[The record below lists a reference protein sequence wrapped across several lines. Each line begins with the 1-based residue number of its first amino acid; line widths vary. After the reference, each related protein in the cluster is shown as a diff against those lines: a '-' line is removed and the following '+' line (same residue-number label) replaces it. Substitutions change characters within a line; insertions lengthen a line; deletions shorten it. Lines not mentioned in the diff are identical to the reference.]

1 MDLEEKLLVK
11 GSWGPREESAQRV
24 AERWLA
30 FARRLMM
37 LEPKLLGRW
46 GWAEDSMEDFREL
59 SLDVDTLREYIE
71 EIGTQRS
78 ETPPYG
84 RIDVDLG
91 FSFSVWNGY
100 LPDGQDVELWVTA
113 GLYTQVAGLSNTVHL
128 DLSVESEA
136 DRRRW
141 LGLAEEAL
149 LALVEAWEPDHGF
162 VGTHPM
168 LDAQD
173 RGKREPWVGAVT
185 CLSPGRGALVV
196 GSVLPG
202 RVRETRDGGVVVSL
216 LESDAVLP
224 DAGQVVALAR
234 QLRSKGAL
242 APTPTT
248 RPQL

>member
-11 GSWGPREESAQRV
+11 SSWGPREESARQV

-30 FARRLMM
+30 FARRLAA

-59 SLDVDTLREYIE
+59 SLDVDTLCEYIE
-71 EIGTQRS
+71 EAGTQRS
-78 ETPPYG
+78 ETPPYE

-91 FSFSVWNGY
+91 FSFSLWNGY

-128 DLSVESEA
+128 DLSVESED

-141 LGLAEEAL
+141 LELAEEAL

-185 CLSPGRGALVV
+185 YLSPARGALV
-196 GSVLPG
+196 GSGLPG

-224 DAGQVVALAR
+224 DAEQVVALAA
-234 QLRSKGAL
+234 QLRSMGAL

>member
-11 GSWGPREESAQRV
+11 GSWGPREESAQQV
-24 AERWLA
+24 AQRWLA
-30 FARRLMM
+30 FARRLAA

-59 SLDVDTLREYIE
+59 SLDVDSLRGYIE
-71 EIGTQRS
+71 EAGTQRS
-78 ETPPYG
+78 ETPPYE
-84 RIDVDLG
+84 RIDADLG

-113 GLYTQVAGLSNTVHL
+113 GLYTRVAGLSNTVHL
-128 DLSVESEA
+128 DLSVEIED

-173 RGKREPWVGAVT
+173 RGEREPWVGAVT
-185 CLSPGRGALVV
+185 YLSPGRAVLV
-196 GSVLPG
+196 GSGLPG

-216 LESDAVLP
+216 LESDAGLP
-224 DAGQVVALAR
+224 DAEQVVALAAK
-234 QLRSKGAL
+234 LRSMGAL
-242 APTPTT
+242 VPTPTT